1 MKKVVFKKEDTG
13 LKEDQIIE
21 VEQAFVDKVDVIIN
35 FFKEHIEDKEMPKE
49 SFPTY
54 IETIMD
60 VVALIAPEIIMKGIE
75 DVKDIDVILPYI
87 ARKTLAYKN
96 YINLTLAILYKDKA
110 GIKEVDITE
119 KMANL
124 QSEDAE
130 TGSLKH

>member
-87 ARKTLAYKN
+87 ARKTLSYKN
-96 YINLTLAILYKDKA
+96 YLNLTLAILYKDKA

-119 KMANL
+119 KMDNL